1 MTREEAEAMYR
12 LGPEAVVEAPM
23 ELGRQVDESKEA
35 VARLSRDSAN
45 SSKPPSSD
53 GPGVK
58 REKKRK
64 GGSGKRK
71 PGGRKGREGHGR
83 ALSPAEEMDRVREI
97 FPDVCEACGKALDAG
112 ECEEVGEPVGHRVF
126 EPPRAEPIETEY
138 RRLRHRDGEDPE
150 ARTRA
155 RRTLASRDR
164 LFAFPGREGVEPVN
178 NEAERASRPAVQPFG
193 EFAMPFLNGYA
204 ENRPFTR
211 KRWNNHG

>member
-23 ELGRQVDESKEA
+23 ELGRQVGELKEA
-35 VARLSRDSAN
+35 VARLSRNSAN

-71 PGGRKGREGHGR
+71 PGGQKGREGHGR
-83 ALSPAEEMDRVREI
+83 ALLPAEETDRVREI

-126 EPPRAEPIETEY
+126 ELPRVEPIETEY
-138 RRLRHRDGEDPE
+138 RRSQLLELRASGRAAGSDGDPE
-150 ARTRA
+150 RFL
-155 RRTLASRDR
+155 RRS
-164 LFAFPGREGVEPVN
+164 
-178 NEAERASRPAVQPFG
+178 ERFSLIGTVS
-193 EFAMPFLNGYA
+193 L
-204 ENRPFTR
+204 
-211 KRWNNHG
+211 K